1 MYYICFSIFTYIH
14 IQYIPYIHVGREHLK
29 ASFESSWWKSPVLFV
44 TRPWYFCPCLKV
56 DHYLNNSKMHPVTLK
71 FWKKPALS
79 LPGVLE
85 LPILRGSWF
94 CCFVSIWPKWTFWSH
109 FFGGCVSSRKAGNL
123 WIYKQVPKPPGPNSV
138 GWLLHFDPCEVSKKW
153 KPLGEVADV
162 VSQGFMIVTKRVEWV
177 DLLQG
182 FWGQFCLCPSLGPSA
197 TKTHVASS

>member
-1 MYYICFSIFTYIH
+1 MCFQKYIHSWFTYIH
-14 IQYIPYIHVGREHLK
+14 IQYVPYIHVGREPLK

-71 FWKKPALS
+71 FWKKNALS

-94 CCFVSIWPKWTFWSH
+94 CWFVSNWPKWTFWSY
-109 FFGGCVSSRKAGNL
+109 FLGGVGLARLETSGSTSRCQN
-123 WIYKQVPKPPGPNSV
+123 PPGPNSV

-153 KPLGEVADV
+153 KSIGEGCGCCESGIHDWKP
-162 VSQGFMIVTKRVEWV
+162 KRVEWARFF
-177 DLLQG
+177 G
-182 FWGQFCLCPSLGPSA
+182 SICFCPSLGPSA
-197 TKTHVASS
+197 KSKPCCASS